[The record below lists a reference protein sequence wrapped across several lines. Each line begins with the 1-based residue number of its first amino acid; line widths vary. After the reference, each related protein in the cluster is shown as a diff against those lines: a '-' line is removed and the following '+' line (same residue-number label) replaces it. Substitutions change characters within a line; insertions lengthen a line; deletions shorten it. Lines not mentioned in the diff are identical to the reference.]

1 MPVTQPRNLQGQ
13 KALVTG
19 ATSGI
24 GRAVALQLARDGA
37 EVIVHGRDAAR
48 GAETVDAITAAG
60 GQARFVGADLSDP
73 ADLQR
78 LVKAVGEIDILV
90 NNAGFSWFGAT
101 PDLKVETFDAL
112 FASNVRAAFF
122 LVAAFAP
129 GMAARGKGS
138 IINVSSMAGQ
148 IGLAGGAAYGATK
161 AALASM
167 TRAWAAEFS
176 PSRVRVNAIAP
187 GPVYTGGARHPSA
200 SKRWG
205 PLPCSTARR
214 TPQKSPRLSH
224 SWLHPAPVTSP
235 ARSSPLTVVAQRSNG
250 VIKGGRSH
258 DGQRAA
264 QQSHRPRI
272 PH

>member
-1 MPVTQPRNLQGQ
+1 MPATQPRNLQGQ

-60 GQARFVGADLSDP
+60 GRARFVGADLSDP

-78 LVKAVGEIDILV
+78 LVRAVGEIDILV

-101 PDLKVETFDAL
+101 PDLDVATFDAL

-129 GMAARGKGS
+129 GMAARGDRKS
-138 IINVSSMAGQ
+138 TRLNSS
-148 IGLAGGAAYGATK
+148 
-161 AALASM
+161 
-167 TRAWAAEFS
+167 
-176 PSRVRVNAIAP
+176 
-187 GPVYTGGARHPSA
+187 H
-200 SKRWG
+200 
-205 PLPCSTARR
+205 
-214 TPQKSPRLSH
+214 
-224 SWLHPAPVTSP
+224 
-235 ARSSPLTVVAQRSNG
+235 TVISYAV
-250 VIKGGRSH
+250 
-258 DGQRAA
+258 
-264 QQSHRPRI
+264 
-272 PH
+272 

>member
-1 MPVTQPRNLQGQ
+1 MPATQPRNLQGQ
-13 KALVTG
+13 KVRVTCG
-19 ATSGI
+19 TSGI
-24 GRAVALQLARDGA
+24 GRAVALQLARDGV

-90 NNAGFSWFGAT
+90 NNAGFSWFGVT

-138 IINVSSMAGQ
+138 IINVSSRDAERGAETGDA
-148 IGLAGGAAYGATK
+148 ISAAGG
-161 AALASM
+161 
-167 TRAWAAEFS
+167 E
-176 PSRVRVNAIAP
+176 
-187 GPVYTGGARHPSA
+187 
-200 SKRWG
+200 
-205 PLPCSTARR
+205 
-214 TPQKSPRLSH
+214 PRS
-224 SWLHPAPVTSP
+224 V
-235 ARSSPLTVVAQRSNG
+235 
-250 VIKGGRSH
+250 
-258 DGQRAA
+258 
-264 QQSHRPRI
+264 
-272 PH
+272 

>member
-1 MPVTQPRNLQGQ
+1 MPATQPRNLQGQ

-48 GAETVDAITAAG
+48 GAETDDAITAAG

-78 LVKAVGEIDILV
+78 LVKAVGEIDVLV

-176 PSRVRVNAIAP
+176 ASGVRVNAIAP
-187 GPVYTGGARHPSA
+187 GVHRGRGTRAHRSAGGYYTAP
-200 SKRWG
+200 
-205 PLPCSTARR
+205 
-214 TPQKSPRLSH
+214 PR
-224 SWLHPAPVTSP
+224 
-235 ARSSPLTVVAQRSNG
+235 G
-250 VIKGGRSH
+250 
-258 DGQRAA
+258 
-264 QQSHRPRI
+264 RPRRNCRGCRI
-272 PH
+272 PGFIPRQLRHRRDRRR